1 MRRDL
6 RKIKKLSEL
15 LLLELTLYSLYVAV
29 KKIVDMNT
37 KEKSIKT
44 NLFSAI

>member
-15 LLLELTLYSLYVAV
+15 LLLELTLYVAV
-29 KKIVDMNT
+29 KKIVDVNT
-37 KEKSIKT
+37 KEESIKA

>member
-6 RKIKKLSEL
+6 RKIKKLCEL
-15 LLLELTLYSLYVAV
+15 LLLELTLYVAV
-29 KKIVDMNT
+29 KKIVDVNT
-37 KEKSIKT
+37 KEESIKV